1 MTEIINN
8 NNKSKSCFGSLIE
21 PTNSSNYLLNKKSK
35 VLYNNALT
43 KKIAKHK
50 NYDYLSY
57 QDYNLLKNGCK
68 LSEPNNILPFNKGN
82 LQINLITKMNL
93 TCVSTLSSSIIY
105 TKYIDNS
112 VLPTSPTTTLPL
124 IGYFN
129 DVNNYPF
136 WYLYNIDPKGSLF
149 GVNNCSVNNFLKYM
163 VLNKKN
169 TNYTKYP
176 ETSLI
181 ENCVV

>member
-43 KKIAKHK
+43 KKIK
-50 NYDYLSY
+50 NNNYLSY
-57 QDYNLLKNGCK
+57 QDHNLLKNGCK
-68 LSEPNNILPFNKGN
+68 LLKPNTILPFNKGN
-82 LQINLITKMNL
+82 LQINLITKMDL
-93 TCVSTLSSSIIY
+93 KCVSTLSSSIIY
-105 TKYIDNS
+105 TKYIDSS
-112 VLPTSPTTTLPL
+112 VLPTSPTTTLPM

-129 DVNNYPF
+129 NVSNFPF
-136 WYLYNIDPKGSLF
+136 WYFYNIDPKGSLF

-169 TNYTKYP
+169 TNYTKYS

-181 ENCVV
+181 ENCVD